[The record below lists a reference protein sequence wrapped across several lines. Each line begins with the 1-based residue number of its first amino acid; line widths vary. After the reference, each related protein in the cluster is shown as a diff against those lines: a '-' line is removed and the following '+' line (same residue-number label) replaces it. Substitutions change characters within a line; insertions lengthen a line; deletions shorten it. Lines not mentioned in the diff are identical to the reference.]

1 MKPDMQ
7 KRMSISVNEEMDKKI
22 IELKKTDKYCGC
34 SYAEIVRQLIEAGI
48 EVTEADRRGA

>member
-7 KRMSISVNEEMDKKI
+7 KRMSISINEEMDKKI
-22 IELKKTDKYCGC
+22 IELKKTDQYCRC

-48 EVTEADRRGA
+48 KATEADRRAV

>member
-7 KRMSISVNEEMDKKI
+7 KRMSISINEEMDKKI
-22 IELKKTDKYCGC
+22 IELKKTDQYCRC

-48 EVTEADRRGA
+48 KATEADRRIG

>member
-7 KRMSISVNEEMDKKI
+7 KRMSISINEEMDKKI
-22 IELKKTDKYCGC
+22 IELKKTDKYCRC
-34 SYAEIVRQLIEAGI
+34 YYAEIVRQLIEAGI